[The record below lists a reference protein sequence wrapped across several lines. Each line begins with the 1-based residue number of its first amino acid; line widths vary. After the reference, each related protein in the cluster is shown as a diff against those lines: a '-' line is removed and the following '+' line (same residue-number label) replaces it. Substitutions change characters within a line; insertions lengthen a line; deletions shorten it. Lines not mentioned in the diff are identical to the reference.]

1 MFRFNRR
8 LSQWPTRPLG
18 GGVHVDGIEEHPR
31 VGLKTPEEQGGAKVD
46 SAGAEFLGTD
56 ALASPSPPID
66 LPSFLPS
73 PI

>member
-1 MFRFNRR
+1 MAN
-8 LSQWPTRPLG
+8 TALG

-31 VGLKTPEEQGGAKVD
+31 VGLKTPEEQGGTKVD

>member
-1 MFRFNRR
+1 MAN
-8 LSQWPTRPLG
+8 TTLG
-18 GGVHVDGIEEHPR
+18 GGGRMHVDGIEENPR

-46 SAGAEFLGTD
+46 SAGANFLGTD